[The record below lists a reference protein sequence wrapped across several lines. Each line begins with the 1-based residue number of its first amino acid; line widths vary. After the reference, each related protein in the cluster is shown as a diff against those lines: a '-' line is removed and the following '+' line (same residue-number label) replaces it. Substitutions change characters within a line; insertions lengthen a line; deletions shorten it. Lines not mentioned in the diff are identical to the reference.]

1 MSLNTHN
8 FGENGPSIFLLTQTI
23 IYYNSYTSFADV
35 TDLKYYES
43 SSDEFEDLVLLFL
56 CFLFLCGGDGD
67 LSDSELSD
75 DEELEPLDE
84 LDDELEELSDD
95 EDSLS
100 LVFL

>member
-1 MSLNTHN
+1 MM
-8 FGENGPSIFLLTQTI
+8 NGCYLMKVKELED
-23 IYYNSYTSFADV
+23 IYTVNHSFKYFADI
-35 TDLKYYES
+35 THLKYYES
-43 SSDEFEDLVLLFL
+43 PSDEFEDLDLFFL

-84 LDDELEELSDD
+84 LDEELEELSDD
-95 EDSLS
+95 EDALS

>member
-1 MSLNTHN
+1 MHSTKKYKFTFTL
-8 FGENGPSIFLLTQTI
+8 FFSQSFIQIVVRF
-23 IYYNSYTSFADV
+23 FADI

-43 SSDEFEDLVLLFL
+43 SSDEFDDRVLFFL

-84 LDDELEELSDD
+84 LDEELEELSDD

>member
-1 MSLNTHN
+1 MLFCFYLNYL
-8 FGENGPSIFLLTQTI
+8 FKK
-23 IYYNSYTSFADV
+23 IYVFADI

-43 SSDEFEDLVLLFL
+43 SEEFDDRVLFFL

-75 DEELEPLDE
+75 DDELEPLDE

-95 EDSLS
+95 EDSLL